1 MTAPDDTNSESDNS
15 VLSGT
20 DEPLG
25 SNPDAQLVVE
35 YLQRCDGRNELRQ
48 RLKFHTQ
55 LPDAVLD
62 DALVALED
70 AGVVTITAGYGG
82 DRIELIPAAVERDHE

>member
-15 VLSGT
+15 VLCGT

-35 YLQRCDGRNELRQ
+35 YLQRSDANSELRQ

-70 AGVVTITAGYGG
+70 AGVVTITAGFGG
-82 DRIELIPAAVERDHE
+82 DRVELTTAEERDHE